1 MSDRQKINMNKIFSP
16 KKRATRAQIAR
27 PLVRSGGQG
36 GARAGSSGATTSA
49 SSTPSMSGPGKSKR
63 PPDKDPS
70 SQRVKC
76 ELGKIRQLV
85 DLGYPYV
92 RRNQLILRQARG
104 DVTTAVS
111 VLDKMRD
118 TEDKNVENLR
128 NMGFDELEEDDLR
141 LAINLA
147 GNNMDEVISIVT
159 EELKDRK
166 DDVSTQKSYC
176 ISA

>member
-36 GARAGSSGATTSA
+36 GAR
-49 SSTPSMSGPGKSKR
+49 GKSKR
-63 PPDKDPS
+63 PPDKDLS

-104 DVTTAVS
+104 DITTAVS

-118 TEDKNVENLR
+118 TEDKNVESLR
-128 NMGFDELEEDDLR
+128 NMGFDELEDADLR

-166 DDVSTQKSYC
+166 DDVSTQ
-176 ISA
+176 